1 MEPLLRPLEI
11 GPVRT
16 RNNLVLSPMS
26 GVTDSAFRTT
36 VLQASGRAGVG
47 LLVSEFVAAEGL
59 SRDNAK
65 TIAMLRYQE
74 VERPFSIQIFG
85 ADVDRMVRAAEMV
98 EEIGADIVDIN
109 CGCPAPKV
117 VRRGGGAQLMRTPEV
132 LRDIVRAVRAA
143 VSIPVTV
150 KIRAGWDDQS
160 RNAIDVAR
168 MVEDEGAAMLAVHGR
183 TRLQLYSGE
192 SDWNLIGEVAS
203 RLSIPV
209 VGSGDVVDAEGAL
222 ARLRGGYADGVM
234 IGRGAITNPWIFG
247 QTAAL
252 AAGDEVREPSLA
264 DRVAI
269 LEYFSDALAETKE
282 LRSYLGRL
290 RGLACHMAK
299 GLPGGAAT
307 RRVLGKATLPE
318 DIQRIVREFL
328 LEGRRYD
335 EDPELA
341 DERALAR
348 DAEARAAARDVE
360 ARAAARD
367 ADPDDIA
374 DVA

>member
-1 MEPLLRPLEI
+1 MEPGLLKPLSI
-11 GPVRT
+11 GPVVT
-16 RNNLVLSPMS
+16 RNNLILSPMS
-26 GVTDSAFRTT
+26 GVTDCAFRTT
-36 VLQASGRAGVG
+36 VLEASGRAAVG

-117 VRRGGGAQLMRTPEV
+117 VRRGGGAQLMRTPDV
-132 LRDIVRAVRAA
+132 LRDILRAVRAA

-150 KIRAGWDDQS
+150 KIRAGWDDAS
-160 RNAIDVAR
+160 RNAVEVAR
-168 MVEDEGAAMLAVHGR
+168 MVEGEGAAMLAVHGR

-209 VGSGDVVDAEGAL
+209 IGSGDVIDAEGAL
-222 ARLRGGYADGVM
+222 ERIRGGYADGVM
-234 IGRGAITNPWIFG
+234 IGRGAISNPWIFG
-247 QTAAL
+247 QTLAL
-252 AAGDEVREPSLA
+252 AGGGEVRDPTTLE
-264 DRVAI
+264 RIAI
-269 LEYFSDALAETKE
+269 LEHFAGSLAETKD
-282 LRSYLGRL
+282 LRAYLGRL

-307 RRVLGKATLPE
+307 RRVLGKATLPA
-318 DIQRIVREFL
+318 DILRIVREFL
-328 LEGRRYD
+328 LEGRRFEEFV
-335 EDPELA
+335 EDDLA
-341 DERALAR
+341 SLPR
-348 DAEARAAARDVE
+348 DAAGG
-360 ARAAARD
+360 D
-367 ADPDDIA
+367 AIA